1 MMIWSTPTIKL
12 VLKYLE
18 RGGVKVTTFS
28 FGIDKSEFG
37 QMVTEVILK
46 VRMNGQGKEGFK
58 KQVLFPKLVFI
69 YDENLHGK
77 GKELEHLF
85 DKATLCSSK
94 AMYPDYLSV
103 SGEGYLGDMYKKY
116 GRVISP
122 MG

>member
-1 MMIWSTPTIKL
+1 M
-12 VLKYLE
+12 LKYLE

>member
-1 MMIWSTPTIKL
+1 MVQSTPTIKL

-58 KQVLFPKLVFI
+58 KQVLFP
-69 YDENLHGK
+69 YR
-77 GKELEHLF
+77 
-85 DKATLCSSK
+85 
-94 AMYPDYLSV
+94 
-103 SGEGYLGDMYKKY
+103 LGA
-116 GRVISP
+116 
-122 MG
+122 